1 MKKKLSILVALLL
14 CFAMLAGCA
23 SNAEAPADDQTDDTA
38 TSDTTSDD
46 GAASGDPIKIGMV
59 APVTGTSAMVGEYM
73 ENGFKLAADE
83 INAEGGILGHP
94 IELVLADEVD
104 NAQSSVTGMQLLIS
118 EGDISAIIGSYYSA
132 YAIAALPDVLDAQI
146 PTLVCGSSSGVSKEK
161 NPYAWQA
168 RPLDTAQGAA
178 MASFVIDEL
187 GCSNPV
193 LHQPGTGFPA
203 GAVGA
208 GHGGARRDRCRDQSV
223 RTSRRRVQLRPLLC
237 PDCRRW
243 L

>member
-118 EGDISAIIGSYYSA
+118 EGDFCHHRLLLLRLCHRGSAR
-132 YAIAALPDVLDAQI
+132 
-146 PTLVCGSSSGVSKEK
+146 C
-161 NPYAWQA
+161 A
-168 RPLDTAQGAA
+168 R
-178 MASFVIDEL
+178 
-187 GCSNPV
+187 
-193 LHQPGTGFPA
+193 
-203 GAVGA
+203 
-208 GHGGARRDRCRDQSV
+208 
-223 RTSRRRVQLRPLLC
+223 C
-237 PDCRRW
+237 PDPHAGLRLFLRRFQGEEPVC
-243 L
+243 LAGPSLGYCPGRSYGILRHR

>member
-132 YAIAALPDVLDAQI
+132 YAIAL
-146 PTLVCGSSSGVSKEK
+146 CRC
-161 NPYAWQA
+161 A
-168 RPLDTAQGAA
+168 R
-178 MASFVIDEL
+178 
-187 GCSNPV
+187 
-193 LHQPGTGFPA
+193 
-203 GAVGA
+203 
-208 GHGGARRDRCRDQSV
+208 
-223 RTSRRRVQLRPLLC
+223 C
-237 PDCRRW
+237 PDPHAGLRLFLRRFQGEEPVC
-243 L
+243 LAGPSLGYCPGRSYGILRHR

>member
-83 INAEGGILGHP
+83 IYAEGGILGHP

-132 YAIAALPDVLDAQI
+132 YAIAALPDGRYVYEDMLDNDGVELDRRVPVKVTAGC
-146 PTLVCGSSSGVSKEK
+146 TASGIA
-161 NPYAWQA
+161 PRRA
-168 RPLDTAQGAA
+168 
-178 MASFVIDEL
+178 
-187 GCSNPV
+187 
-193 LHQPGTGFPA
+193 A
-203 GAVGA
+203 GA
-208 GHGGARRDRCRDQSV
+208 
-223 RTSRRRVQLRPLLC
+223 RTSVPHDGSVC
-237 PDCRRW
+237 STS
-243 L
+243 